1 MAAKDEGDSP
11 PGETPLDFVA
21 SSQSDRGEDT
31 RSRKPSPFLS
41 VAGSARIEPGAS
53 TIVRDLPLRRGRVA
67 LPDYKTLVGQSTS
80 RIALFEFG
88 GDISVNFR
96 ADEILNRVFSH
107 NSTCLE
113 ANLTFASAFGLPAA
127 ADCAEKPFAF
137 FFPPNQNN
145 LELLTKWVE
154 GNFFLSNFEHRTTS
168 TDGHEIILQVSIY
181 TLFEDSFIRR
191 FWYVARDISALK
203 RAVASMQTAEQH
215 YRTLVERPGLV
226 LVRAKPD
233 GTYLYLSPHVQDII
247 GYAPQDFE
255 RTPGLFQ
262 RLLHPEDVAQ
272 HSIIYETRRSRSTKT
287 VEVEYRVRKKDGNY
301 HWFFERQTPKI
312 GEDGEVEYYDSIA
325 FDIQERKLL
334 EAELVHA
341 QRMETIGGL
350 AGGIAHDFNN
360 HLTALLGQLNLC
372 LLELGAQHNCYPKLA
387 AAEQAALCCAEMTKH
402 LLSLGRKSDSELAPL
417 HPGQLIED
425 STRLLSHLLPPNIE
439 VTLSSDERLFAVNAN
454 QAQLQQVLMNLVI
467 NGRDAMP
474 KGGCISVTAQ
484 NKILDADRA
493 SLDYPKADAGRYVE
507 ISVTDCGEGIPPAHL
522 PYIFEPFFTT
532 KPVGQGTGLGLSMV
546 YSIISAHHGALH
558 VASERG
564 IGTTFSF
571 IIPALATEPERLS
584 RAEPQPLPRGK
595 ECILVAD
602 DDELVLSMVTT
613 ALCMSGYSVIK
624 AGDGQ
629 EALDMFRKNQ
639 SQIDLA
645 IIDQTMPR
653 RSGREVID
661 EIRAL
666 DTDMRIIF
674 TSGFGPREAD
684 FIPAGNNLMAFI
696 GKPYSLPDLLQKIR
710 DLLEPSE

>member
-1 MAAKDEGDSP
+1 MATKEGDTP
-11 PGETPLDFVA
+11 PGVGPSDFV
-21 SSQSDRGEDT
+21 SSAPSEGAEDI
-31 RSRKPSPFLS
+31 RLRKQNPFLS
-41 VAGSARIEPGAS
+41 VAGSARVEPTSS
-53 TIVRDLPLRRGRVA
+53 TIVRELPLRRGRVS
-67 LPDYKTLVGQSTS
+67 LPDYKKLVGQSTS
-80 RIALFEFG
+80 RIALFEFS

-96 ADEILNRVFSH
+96 ADEILNRIFSH
-107 NSTCLE
+107 NSVCLE
-113 ANLTFASAFGLPAA
+113 ANLTFASSIPEASA
-127 ADCAEKPFAF
+127 ADCIGKSFAT
-137 FFPPNQNN
+137 FFPPHQTN
-145 LELLTKWVE
+145 LELFRKWIE
-154 GNFFLSNFEHRTTS
+154 GNFFLSNFEHRTIS
-168 TDGHEIILQVSIY
+168 ADGHDVVLQVSIY
-181 TLFEDSFIRR
+181 TIFEDAFIRR
-191 FWYVARDISALK
+191 FWYVARDITALK
-203 RAVASMQTAEQH
+203 RAVASLQTAEQH

-247 GYAPQDFE
+247 GYTPQDFE

-272 HSIIYETRRSRSTKT
+272 HSKIYETRASRSNKT

-301 HWFFERQTPKI
+301 HWFFERQTAKI

-341 QRMETIGGL
+341 QRMETIGSL

-360 HLTALLGQLNLC
+360 HLTALLGQINLC
-372 LLELGAQHNCYPKLA
+372 LLELGSQHSCYPKLA

-402 LLSLGRKSDSELAPL
+402 LLSLGRKSDSDLAPL

-439 VTLSSDERLFAVNAN
+439 VTLSCDPDLHAVNAN

-474 KGGCISVTAQ
+474 EGGCIHITARNRTLEEGRQ
-484 NKILDADRA
+484 SA
-493 SLDYPKADAGRYVE
+493 DYPKAEAGRYVE
-507 ISVTDCGEGIPPAHL
+507 ITVTDCGEGIPPSHL

-532 KPVGQGTGLGLSMV
+532 KPVGEGTGLGLSMV
-546 YSIISAHHGALH
+546 YSIISSHHGAIR
-558 VASERG
+558 VSSERG
-564 IGTTFSF
+564 IGTAFSF
-571 IIPALATEPERLS
+571 LVPALTTVPERLKRS
-584 RAEPQPLPRGK
+584 EPTPLPRGK

-624 AGDGQ
+624 ACDGQ

-645 IIDQTMPR
+645 IIDQTMPKR
-653 RSGREVID
+653 TGREVID
-661 EIRAL
+661 EIRSM

-684 FIPAGNNLMAFI
+684 FISPSNRLVAFM